1 MNYQA
6 MKSHG
11 GSFTMY
17 ILQEQKFLLPGIF
30 HSREAGEGGRA
41 QQLYSI
47 YIQVVVVYLLLP
59 PVRTQ
64 SIGRERCCVG
74 QEGEAMTAIR

>member
-1 MNYQA
+1 ML
-6 MKSHG
+6 G
-11 GSFTMY
+11 TMY

-47 YIQVVVVYLLLP
+47 YIQVVVVLYGSH
-59 PVRTQ
+59 V
-64 SIGRERCCVG
+64 
-74 QEGEAMTAIR
+74 AISTL